1 MGLPYVSVIVPAFNA
16 SKTIQSCVNSLLK
29 QGYPQGK
36 YEVIVVDNG
45 STDNTWK
52 MLQNYRGKIILMRN
66 SMKNSYRARNT
77 GIMKARG
84 DILLFTD
91 ADCVAWK
98 DWTPLMVRCFQNPS
112 IKIAGGGIRAA
123 QKRGIV
129 QKYCDQYCHTQEA
142 YYRKGVFATSNMAV
156 RCPKGAKTALFDVSL
171 PLGADFDFCSRM
183 VRDPSEMLYEPMAV
197 VYHYYS
203 TSVLEFLRKNFAYG
217 KSNGMIFGRLRKR
230 FFDPHAKVIGILK
243 RHGLFFAFLRILQVI
258 AFGSGFIFGHLSSKP
273 RIF

>member
-91 ADCVAWK
+91 ADCVAGK
-98 DWTPLMVRCFQNPS
+98 DWMPLMVRCFQNPS
-112 IKIAGGGIRAA
+112 IKIAGGGIQAA
-123 QKRGIV
+123 EKRGIV
-129 QKYCDQYCHTQEA
+129 QKYCDLYCHTQES
-142 YYRKGVFATSNMAV
+142 YYRKGVFASSNMAV
-156 RCPKGAKTALFDVSL
+156 RHPKEAKTALFDVSL
-171 PLGADFDFCSRM
+171 PLGADFEFCSRI
-183 VRDPSEMLYEPMAV
+183 VNKPSEIVYEPKAV
-197 VYHYYS
+197 VCHHYS
-203 TSVLEFLRKNFAYG
+203 DSMFEFLRKHFVYG
-217 KSNGMIFGRLRKR
+217 KSNWMLWERRR
-230 FFDPHAKVIGILK
+230 RMFFDVDIRLLEILK
-243 RHGLFFAFLRILQVI
+243 RSGMAFALLRTLQVI
-258 AFGSGFIFGHLSSKP
+258 AFCSGVAWGYLSVK
-273 RIF
+273 RTV